1 MYQRLDLL
9 HHCVT
14 TVENVETASFAC
26 RATLTRDEDGAVHL
40 RTPGLSGGAEI
51 QMVMEAVQISEV
63 VMLHV
68 GGKSALDTCSFVS
81 VSAPREE
88 AGGAESGTPGGI
100 KAVRVRVDRR
110 TYKQRFAASPPE
122 LLSDMIASG
131 SKSRVDDRPCDT
143 QDWDNIWYYLD
154 IVILITGVVANAA
167 LLWLFL
173 MEKKSLSASKVLG
186 LNLVVMDLIF
196 LCTVPVN
203 FINRDLSV
211 IQNRSGYNPNFSGSI
226 SLNRLEKTADVCS
239 MFNLMGCPLLL
250 TCMCVERYLAVMR
263 PVLYLRARKW
273 EYRVA
278 VSAAVWAIT
287 LVFVVATIYVP
298 DEAIILAPVSIII
311 SFLFILM
318 LLCLGS
324 VIWSLRQQ
332 SPALSTQ
339 GKQRCT
345 ESTLKKQAVRNVLI
359 VVVPAVMSYLPVLMM
374 SPLVLL
380 INYTDY
386 SFDERMLGVFIGPLF
401 YFSKAKQMCC
411 LKGARNKCNEPDT

>member
-1 MYQRLDLL
+1 MI
-9 HHCVT
+9 
-14 TVENVETASFAC
+14 ES
-26 RATLTRDEDGAVHL
+26 
-40 RTPGLSGGAEI
+40 GLK
-51 QMVMEAVQISEV
+51 SEV
-63 VMLHV
+63 VDWMCEGQAWV
-68 GGKSALDTCSFVS
+68 NVWYVLD
-81 VSAPREE
+81 
-88 AGGAESGTPGGI
+88 
-100 KAVRVRVDRR
+100 
-110 TYKQRFAASPPE
+110 
-122 LLSDMIASG
+122 M
-131 SKSRVDDRPCDT
+131 
-143 QDWDNIWYYLD
+143 
-154 IVILITGVVANAA
+154 VILITGVLANAA

-173 MEKKSLSASKVLG
+173 MERKSLSASKVLG

-211 IQNRSGYNPNFSGSI
+211 IQNRSGYNPHFPDSFSSNQ
-226 SLNRLEKTADVCS
+226 LDKTAGVCS

-263 PVLYLRARKW
+263 PVLYLRVRKW

-278 VSAAVWAIT
+278 ISATVWAIT
-287 LVFVVATIYVP
+287 LVFVVARICLP
-298 DEAIILAPVSIII
+298 DKTIILAAVSIII
-311 SFLFILM
+311 SCLCILM

-332 SPALSTQ
+332 SPALSTH

-345 ESTLKKQAVRNVLI
+345 ESRLKKQAVRNVLI

-374 SPLVLL
+374 SPLLLL

-386 SFDERMLGVFIGPLF
+386 SFDERMCSVFELSFLFPRLGVFIGPLF

-411 LKGARNKCNEPDT
+411 LKGARNKCNEPDN